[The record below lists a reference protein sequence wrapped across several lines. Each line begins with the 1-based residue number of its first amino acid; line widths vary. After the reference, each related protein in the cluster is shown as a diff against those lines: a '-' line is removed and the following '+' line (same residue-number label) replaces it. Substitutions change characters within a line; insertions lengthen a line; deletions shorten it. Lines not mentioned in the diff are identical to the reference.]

1 MNNAGIT
8 TQYGFLFQRKAFI
21 LFALENAG
29 TKQTF
34 TFEGR
39 DDIEISADESIYSV
53 KSADA
58 SYIQV
63 KSGTISESC
72 FCKVIC
78 NWLLFDKESSGTVTL
93 FAENQLD
100 TLVSN
105 ITKDIIFDYIIQGKE
120 KKRSSI
126 AWKTY
131 NKFQN
136 LIETDREAFL
146 GIIEKFLQIINIH
159 ICSMDELDSR
169 LEKVFFENYCRDITE
184 YQLAKS
190 KRLERFISYMNQEID
205 NALKAQRPCTLLFA
219 DLMKMIMTV
228 CDEIS
233 DHRYIAKIPELKKRA
248 KSEATQLVKIACRIC
263 LYRPATFFALPS
275 SGRVGQLPATPRW
288 AFRLFDFFYDTFS
301 PLPCNQRLC
310 SVLCFGA
317 SYRNLV
323 EDVAIVVSVNSVD
336 LVHFFPSLCL
346 SVYCCDC
353 GVLALHDCDIALGG
367 QLTGHLQALNRHL
380 STLDDV
386 LNLLLSGHYLVLRF
400 RSWCGLFHCH
410 HYTTIALF
418 CQWFFRKIFGKI
430 R

>member
-53 KSADA
+53 KSADT

-248 KSEATQLVKIACRIC
+248 KSEATQLVKDNAIREVRQ
-263 LYRPATFFALPS
+263 LYLVDKHDEFVIDGIVHELIYKDFRDVYISQKEVEIINLEQNAYENYMNAKFSLDESES
-275 SGRVGQLPATPRW
+275 SNPKKV
-288 AFRLFDFFYDTFS
+288 Y
-301 PLPCNQRLC
+301 QRTVEMPIGDSLIPDGP
-310 SVLCFGA
+310 V
-317 SYRNLV
+317 YRKGCY
-323 EDVAIVVSVNSVD
+323 I
-336 LVHFFPSLCL
+336 F
-346 SVYCCDC
+346 
-353 GVLALHDCDIALGG
+353 
-367 QLTGHLQALNRHL
+367 LTG
-380 STLDDV
+380 DDITED
-386 LNLLLSGHYLVLRF
+386 SQI
-400 RSWCGLFHCH
+400 SWGD
-410 HYTTIALF
+410 YDE
-418 CQWFFRKIFGKI
+418 
-430 R
+430 

>member
-1 MNNAGIT
+1 ML
-8 TQYGFLFQRKAFI
+8 YG
-21 LFALENAG
+21 
-29 TKQTF
+29 
-34 TFEGR
+34 
-39 DDIEISADESIYSV
+39 DSASPNSLRI
-53 KSADA
+53 
-58 SYIQV
+58 
-63 KSGTISESC
+63 C

-248 KSEATQLVKIACRIC
+248 KSEATQLVKDNAIREVRQ
-263 LYRPATFFALPS
+263 LYLVDKHDEFVIDGIVHELIYKDFRDVYISQKEVEIINLEQNAYENYMNAKFSLDESES
-275 SGRVGQLPATPRW
+275 SNPKKV
-288 AFRLFDFFYDTFS
+288 Y
-301 PLPCNQRLC
+301 QRT
-310 SVLCFGA
+310 
-317 SYRNLV
+317 V
-323 EDVAIVVSVNSVD
+323 EMPIGD
-336 LVHFFPSLCL
+336 SLIPDGP
-346 SVYCCDC
+346 VYSIGCY
-353 GVLALHDCDIALGG
+353 IF
-367 QLTGHLQALNRHL
+367 LTG
-380 STLDDV
+380 DDITED
-386 LNLLLSGHYLVLRF
+386 SQI
-400 RSWCGLFHCH
+400 SWGD
-410 HYTTIALF
+410 YDE
-418 CQWFFRKIFGKI
+418 
-430 R
+430 

>member
-233 DHRYIAKIPELKKRA
+233 DHRYIAKL
-248 KSEATQLVKIACRIC
+248 
-263 LYRPATFFALPS
+263 
-275 SGRVGQLPATPRW
+275 
-288 AFRLFDFFYDTFS
+288 
-301 PLPCNQRLC
+301 
-310 SVLCFGA
+310 
-317 SYRNLV
+317 
-323 EDVAIVVSVNSVD
+323 
-336 LVHFFPSLCL
+336 SLI
-346 SVYCCDC
+346 
-353 GVLALHDCDIALGG
+353 HI
-367 QLTGHLQALNRHL
+367 
-380 STLDDV
+380 
-386 LNLLLSGHYLVLRF
+386 
-400 RSWCGLFHCH
+400 
-410 HYTTIALF
+410 
-418 CQWFFRKIFGKI
+418 
-430 R
+430 

>member
-1 MNNAGIT
+1 M
-8 TQYGFLFQRKAFI
+8 
-21 LFALENAG
+21 
-29 TKQTF
+29 
-34 TFEGR
+34 
-39 DDIEISADESIYSV
+39 
-53 KSADA
+53 
-58 SYIQV
+58 
-63 KSGTISESC
+63 
-72 FCKVIC
+72 
-78 NWLLFDKESSGTVTL
+78 
-93 FAENQLD
+93 
-100 TLVSN
+100 VSN

-248 KSEATQLVKIACRIC
+248 KSEATQLVKDNAIREVRQ
-263 LYRPATFFALPS
+263 LYLVDKHDEFVIDGIVHELIYKDFRDVYISQKEVEIINLEQNAYENYMNAKFSLDESES
-275 SGRVGQLPATPRW
+275 SNPKKV
-288 AFRLFDFFYDTFS
+288 Y
-301 PLPCNQRLC
+301 QRTVEMPIGDSLIPDGP
-310 SVLCFGA
+310 V
-317 SYRNLV
+317 YRKGCY
-323 EDVAIVVSVNSVD
+323 I
-336 LVHFFPSLCL
+336 F
-346 SVYCCDC
+346 
-353 GVLALHDCDIALGG
+353 
-367 QLTGHLQALNRHL
+367 LTG
-380 STLDDV
+380 DDITED
-386 LNLLLSGHYLVLRF
+386 SQI
-400 RSWCGLFHCH
+400 SWGD
-410 HYTTIALF
+410 YDE
-418 CQWFFRKIFGKI
+418 
-430 R
+430 

>member
-146 GIIEKFLQIINIH
+146 GIIEKSGF
-159 ICSMDELDSR
+159 
-169 LEKVFFENYCRDITE
+169 
-184 YQLAKS
+184 
-190 KRLERFISYMNQEID
+190 
-205 NALKAQRPCTLLFA
+205 
-219 DLMKMIMTV
+219 
-228 CDEIS
+228 
-233 DHRYIAKIPELKKRA
+233 YI
-248 KSEATQLVKIACRIC
+248 
-263 LYRPATFFALPS
+263 
-275 SGRVGQLPATPRW
+275 
-288 AFRLFDFFYDTFS
+288 
-301 PLPCNQRLC
+301 
-310 SVLCFGA
+310 
-317 SYRNLV
+317 
-323 EDVAIVVSVNSVD
+323 
-336 LVHFFPSLCL
+336 
-346 SVYCCDC
+346 
-353 GVLALHDCDIALGG
+353 
-367 QLTGHLQALNRHL
+367 
-380 STLDDV
+380 
-386 LNLLLSGHYLVLRF
+386 
-400 RSWCGLFHCH
+400 
-410 HYTTIALF
+410 
-418 CQWFFRKIFGKI
+418 
-430 R
+430 